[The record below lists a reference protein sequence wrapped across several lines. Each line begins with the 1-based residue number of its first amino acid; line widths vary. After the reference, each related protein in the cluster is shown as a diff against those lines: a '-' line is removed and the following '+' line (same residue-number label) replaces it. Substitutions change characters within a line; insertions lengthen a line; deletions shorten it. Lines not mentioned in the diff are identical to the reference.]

1 MVSLG
6 KFLICIDK
14 MPFWV
19 WCLLGA
25 THHAMVSKL
34 VPFQGLIGQTEGLK
48 TLNPVTLHSL
58 TLASRNAT
66 DVR

>member
-6 KFLICIDK
+6 KLLIYNDK
-14 MPFWV
+14 VPFWV
-19 WCLLGA
+19 RCLLGA

-48 TLNPVTLHSL
+48 TLNPIALHSL